1 MFDACSEF
9 EAIDSP
15 QGVADRLAKIL
26 SSFGYSAF
34 LITSVPE
41 PPLRLEPYILFNGWP
56 QGWSNHYSQ
65 SDYYKSDP
73 VAAWCRKSI
82 NPFEWREVPYDKNR
96 NPKAAEVMNVARDF
110 GMKEGF
116 LVPIVRSSIFHD
128 CVTMA
133 GEKPDLEPKA
143 KSAIHMISMFAH
155 ARVSRLRGG
164 TLRKRG
170 KLTHTE
176 REILRWTALGKTSW
190 EIGQILKIA
199 KSSVDTLAYRAL
211 KKVDA
216 VNRVQA
222 VVNAMRIG
230 ELDL

>member
-1 MFDACSEF
+1 MSTYPQRMFDACSEF

-133 GEKPDLEPKA
+133 GEMA
-143 KSAIHMISMFAH
+143 CTRFRRH
-155 ARVSRLRGG
+155 RVWCFDGTGGASWRGG
-164 TLRKRG
+164 SLHASSSLRRCG
-170 KLTHTE
+170 
-176 REILRWTALGKTSW
+176 
-190 EIGQILKIA
+190 
-199 KSSVDTLAYRAL
+199 
-211 KKVDA
+211 
-216 VNRVQA
+216 
-222 VVNAMRIG
+222 
-230 ELDL
+230 